1 MAASARALPDASG
14 QRIEIAVD
22 RGFRPITVEARA
34 GKPLRLVF
42 RRTDPDSCSERVIF
56 SSPRISRRL
65 ALWDETIVDLPAQP
79 KGEVR
84 YTCGMGRYRG
94 RIVFV
99 DEGGPQDRSRRWLS
113 DHQGGLVLG
122 TILGLCGLPFVVI
135 VASLVFGTALW
146 PALGI
151 AIITWL
157 IGCLVMGARLEG
169 NQRF

>member
-1 MAASARALPDASG
+1 MATSVRAQRDVGG
-14 QRIEIAVD
+14 QRVEIAVD
-22 RGFRPITVEARA
+22 RGFRPVTVEAHA
-34 GKPLRLVF
+34 GRPLRLVF

-65 ALWDETIVDLPAQP
+65 ALWDETVVDLPAQSE
-79 KGEVR
+79 GEVR

-99 DEGGPQDRSRRWLS
+99 DDGGPQARSRRWLA

-122 TILGLCGLPFVVI
+122 AILGLCGLPFVVI
-135 VASLVFGTALW
+135 LASLIFGTALW

-151 AIITWL
+151 AIVTWL
-157 IGCLVMGARLEG
+157 IGCLVMGSMLER
-169 NQRF
+169 NHPS